1 MGRNTVKGFSSS
13 ENMHDSVVNKL
24 RQAPTPQ
31 YMSTQ
36 LSHALRRP
44 VHCEK
49 SSYSQTGNH
58 KCESKLQRACL
69 RLGAI
74 LVGPHGSWGLSAD
87 GVAPDYNHPLER
99 IEGCAG
105 RRDRR
110 WRGPTHQKN
119 SK

>member
-87 GVAPDYNHPLER
+87 GVAPDYNNPLER